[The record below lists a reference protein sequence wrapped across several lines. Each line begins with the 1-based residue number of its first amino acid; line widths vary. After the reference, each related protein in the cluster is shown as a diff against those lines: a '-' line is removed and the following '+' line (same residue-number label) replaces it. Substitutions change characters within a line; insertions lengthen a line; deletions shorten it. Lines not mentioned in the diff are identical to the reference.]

1 MNELVQFTNQ
11 QVDLIKRQIAKG
23 ATDDELKMFLYQC
36 QRTGLDPFSRQ
47 IYAIQRKEKD
57 KATNGWITK
66 MSTQVSIDG
75 FRLIAERTGQY
86 AGQLGPYWCGVSGEW
101 VDVWLKSEPPAAAK
115 VAVLRKDFKEPLWG
129 IATYSEYLQTYF
141 DKETHKEKPSGL
153 WAKMPALMLAK
164 CAESLALRKAFP
176 QELSGLYTTEEM
188 QQADH
193 VEVVEGDFEP
203 EPEPAQLTPGVS
215 DEIDEIVE
223 AQKAVKNKWARPL
236 QPEVLKEALQTKAA
250 KAQPASEKQTNLVRV
265 LLLEHFAD
273 RDDER
278 HQAQEF
284 LTGHKSFKD
293 IEPTMISAILDW
305 MKPTQSSDGSGA
317 YELDKNAKIEL
328 TMVARRFME
337 NLGQQKLEV

>member
-1 MNELVQFTNQ
+1 MNELAVQFDSQ
-11 QVDLIKRQIAKG
+11 QVELIKRQIAKG
-23 ATDDELKMFLYQC
+23 ATNDELSMFLYQC
-36 QRTGLDPFSRQ
+36 KRTGLDPFSRQ
-47 IYAIQRKEKD
+47 IYAIQRREKD
-57 KATNGWITK
+57 KASNSWITK

-141 DKETHKEKPSGL
+141 DKETRQERPSGL

-193 VEVVEGDFEP
+193 VEVIEGDFEP
-203 EPEPAQLTPGVS
+203 EIPQLMPRVEAEVE
-215 DEIDEIVE
+215 EIIE
-223 AQKAVKNKWARPL
+223 AQKTIKNKWARPMP
-236 QPEVLKEALQTKAA
+236 PEVLKEALQRKAA
-250 KAQPASEKQTNLVRV
+250 KSNPASEKQINLVRV
-265 LLLEHFAD
+265 LLVEHFAD
-273 RDDER
+273 REDER

-328 TMVARRFME
+328 TMVARQFME
-337 NLGQQKLEV
+337 DLGQQTLAI